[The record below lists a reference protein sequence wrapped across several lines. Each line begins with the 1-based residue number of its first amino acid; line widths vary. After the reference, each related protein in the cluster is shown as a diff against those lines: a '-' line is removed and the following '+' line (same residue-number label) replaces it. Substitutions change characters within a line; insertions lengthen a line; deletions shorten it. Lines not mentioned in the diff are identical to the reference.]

1 MFIRCYGKVA
11 KKPYIMP
18 YTKAKIY
25 SLEELCCYIGRNLYT
40 ITEDFFRESLVEWLD
55 KEAGQKELAK
65 KVNTM
70 ITNRE
75 TLKNL
80 VVTILCGCD
89 YYKEKEIREFI
100 RILDEIVSLP
110 LHEKKKIRADNYMRA
125 GLYAKSL
132 VAYQQLLSGSYAG
145 NFSTESYGNILHNR
159 GIAHFYT
166 ASFGEAERDFKD
178 AYTRNHRVESL
189 HHFLY
194 MLLMQGREADFQ
206 RSCVSCGMNMA
217 QMEEL
222 RKKYEAA
229 IKETDIPEPHG
240 DDIDLFKEEL
250 RKATNGA
257 I

>member
-1 MFIRCYGKVA
+1 M
-11 KKPYIMP
+11 
-18 YTKAKIY
+18 
-25 SLEELCCYIGRNLYT
+25 
-40 ITEDFFRESLVEWLD
+40 
-55 KEAGQKELAK
+55 
-65 KVNTM
+65 
-70 ITNRE
+70 
-75 TLKNL
+75 
-80 VVTILCGCD
+80 
-89 YYKEKEIREFI
+89 
-100 RILDEIVSLP
+100 SLP

-229 IKETDIPEPHG
+229 IEETDIPEPHG
-240 DDIDLFKEEL
+240 DDVDLYKEEL

-257 I
+257 V